1 MRQGLLQGHVQ
12 ASQVDIFYKLF
23 LLQNVDKFHQYFINL
38 IHQGAS
44 RDDSHGARAMEVRR
58 LREAVWRSVEPAV
71 PRTQSGLHQEDQ
83 VLRLRRVAIVDPMG
97 LIKRLLVKSDLCT
110 NKRQT
115 IVFLLQTD

>member
-1 MRQGLLQGHVQ
+1 
-12 ASQVDIFYKLF
+12 
-23 LLQNVDKFHQYFINL
+23 
-38 IHQGAS
+38 
-44 RDDSHGARAMEVRR
+44 MEVRR

-83 VLRLRRVAIVDPMG
+83 VLRLRCVAIVDPMG
-97 LIKRLLVKSDLCT
+97 LINILLVKSDIICT